1 MYFSQCTPGWR
12 AFAAGLTSREETGS
26 LFQKTSARNGC
37 NFMREEPDPMGQF
50 AISDDSFTLE
60 EQIKSLGDDELLDF
74 WEETQHLTRV
84 MAAGQDFPGD
94 LPGDET
100 MHPEYERLILQELQ
114 VRSSRGE
121 LR

>member
-1 MYFSQCTPGWR
+1 
-12 AFAAGLTSREETGS
+12 
-26 LFQKTSARNGC
+26 
-37 NFMREEPDPMGQF
+37 MGQF

>member
-1 MYFSQCTPGWR
+1 MHFSETAPGWS
-12 AFAAGLTSREETGS
+12 ALAAGLTSFKERGNS
-26 LFQKTSARNGC
+26 LQKTSARNGC

>member
-1 MYFSQCTPGWR
+1 MGR
-12 AFAAGLTSREETGS
+12 
-26 LFQKTSARNGC
+26 
-37 NFMREEPDPMGQF
+37 NFMRKEPEHMGQF
-50 AISDDSFTLE
+50 AISEESFTLE

-84 MAAGQDFPGD
+84 MSTAQGLLADPASDPLSGPISG
-94 LPGDET
+94 PVVEGPADERL
-100 MHPEYERLILQELQ
+100 HPEYERLILQELQ